1 MLHRR
6 CCVLLVIAA
15 MAGICHASLNAT
27 VLLPAEFREIVNG
40 SEVIAFGRVVDTTVE
55 ESDGRTRV
63 ETLVTLRVDTYLKGG
78 LGDTLVFKVPGGQ
91 VGRYRTIMIGA
102 PAFTPGDEAVVFLTV
117 RGGDRPAVFGLNQ
130 GVFRV
135 RVDAQT
141 KRRIVVPPAL
151 LARTASPETVVRGS
165 GSRRSVPLEIFGA
178 QVQTV
183 MAEAA
188 RGVR

>member
-6 CCVLLVIAA
+6 CCVSLVIAT
-15 MAGICHASLNAT
+15 MAGICHASLGAT

-40 SEVIAFGRVVDTTVE
+40 SEVIAFGRVVDTTAE

-63 ETLVTLRVDTYLKGG
+63 ETLVTLRVDAYLKGG
-78 LGDTLVFKVPGGQ
+78 RGDTLVFKVPGGQ
-91 VGRYRTIMIGA
+91 VGRYRTIMVGA

-117 RGGDRPAVFGLNQ
+117 RGADRPSVFGLNQ

-141 KRRIVVPPAL
+141 KRRLVVPPAL

-165 GSRRSVPLEIFGA
+165 VSRRSVPLETFGA
-178 QVQTV
+178 QVQAV